1 MFACR
6 KRPELHV
13 NQFPAMWESPRKKK
27 IGQPSLRKKQ
37 RVSPWKLML
46 EECQQE
52 SGLEEVEARKQE
64 AADATKALHYQIGR
78 QVSVSIR
85 KVGK

>member
-6 KRPELHV
+6 KHAELHM
-13 NQFPAMWESPRKKK
+13 NQSPAMWESPEKKK
-27 IGQPSLRKKQ
+27 SGKPSPRKKQ

-78 QVSVSIR
+78 QVSLKSR
-85 KVGK
+85 